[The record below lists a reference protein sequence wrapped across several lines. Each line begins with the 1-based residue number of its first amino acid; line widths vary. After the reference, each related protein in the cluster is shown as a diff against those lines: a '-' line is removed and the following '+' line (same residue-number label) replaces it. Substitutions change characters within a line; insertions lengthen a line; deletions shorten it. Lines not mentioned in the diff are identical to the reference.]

1 MRDVTGYSGSSPRT
15 GWEVR
20 ALAAWSLAAFELA
33 AEPGVRIHH
42 DGGAVDVP
50 FRPDTTVAEYLE
62 LVSSAPRSGIGDVT
76 ISTGPDRDG
85 HHLRL
90 RLPGDADTGGHAWFD
105 PSVLAEADVRRALDH
120 FRRLLTQLT
129 AADPATPLRA
139 LSGVSAADRALAVR
153 SGPTGPQRP
162 GAVHDRVHD
171 QARATPDA
179 IAVVGDHGPLTFAEL
194 VSTADR
200 VAAALHGLGVRT
212 GDLVPLVADRGP
224 LAVAA
229 MLGIMRAGA
238 AYVPVE
244 RTWPR
249 RRVDQVLAAT
259 AARVAV
265 VSPSRAEA
273 QFAAAGPPDLV
284 WLSDDKPTEAVRAA
298 ATAAG
303 LRVHALPAAGTPWTP
318 PEVRPDDLAY
328 VLFTSGSTGVPKGV
342 QVPHGAVANLLDWA
356 NDEFD
361 VGPADRTLL
370 VTPLAFDLS
379 VYSVF
384 GPLLVGGGVRVP
396 DAEDVADPA
405 RLLDILR
412 TEPVT
417 VWNSA
422 PAALSQLEPL
432 PAGDGSALRLVLL
445 SGDWIPVGLP
455 TAVRQAFPAVE
466 VVALG
471 GPTETTVWSNC
482 FRFDEVD
489 PAWTSIPYGHP
500 IRNVSRYVLDSAL
513 RPVAQ
518 GVPGDLYVA
527 GACLARD
534 YLGAPEL
541 TAAQFLLDPFGE
553 PGSRMY
559 RTGDRVRLWPDGTM
573 EFLGRLDHQ
582 VKVRGHRVE
591 LGEVDSALAASP
603 LVERGVAHARRDGDT
618 AELVGYVV
626 PTSATATAADIRA
639 ELALTLPPHAVPT
652 AVVLLDRIPL
662 TDNGKVDRQALP
674 APAVRGGDDGRA
686 LSATEARIGEVWAE
700 TLGVGGIRAD
710 DNFYDLG
717 GHSLAATRAI
727 ARLRHHLGVRVPLR
741 ALITEPSLAGFAAL
755 VDELLEAEQAR

>member
-1 MRDVTGYSGSSPRT
+1 MREATRNSGSPPRT
-15 GWEVR
+15 AWEVR
-20 ALAAWSLAAFELA
+20 ALAAWSLALVELA
-33 AEPGVRIHH
+33 GEAEVRFHRG
-42 DGGAVDVP
+42 DAGVDVP
-50 FRPDTTVAEYLE
+50 FWPDTPVAEYLDR
-62 LVSSAPRSGIGDVT
+62 VAAAAGVDVGEAT
-76 ISTGPDRDG
+76 ISVGPDRTG
-85 HHLRL
+85 PHLDV
-90 RLPGDADTGGHAWFD
+90 RLPTDGTDHLGHASFD
-105 PSVLAEADVRRALDH
+105 PSAQAEVDVRRVLDH
-120 FRRLLTQLT
+120 FLRLLDQLAT
-129 AADPATPLRA
+129 AAPVTPVGA
-139 LSGVSAADRALAVR
+139 LSGVGESDRALAVR
-153 SGPTGPQRP
+153 SGPTTARRT
-162 GAVHDRVHD
+162 GAVHDRVQD

-179 IAVVGDHGPLTFAEL
+179 VAVVGDHRSLTYAEL

-200 VAAALHGLGVRT
+200 VAAALHRLGVRT
-212 GDLVPLVADRGP
+212 GDLVPLVVDRGP

-249 RRVDQVLAAT
+249 RRVEQVLAAV
-259 AARVAV
+259 AADVAV
-265 VSPSRAEA
+265 VSPDRAEE
-273 QFAAAGPPDLV
+273 QFATTGPAHLVWLDDDEPAGTVHAAAG
-284 WLSDDKPTEAVRAA
+284 RA
-298 ATAAG
+298 G
-303 LRVHALPAAGTPWTP
+303 VRVHGLPVAGTPWSP
-318 PEVRPDDLAY
+318 PEVGPDELAY

-342 QVPHGAVANLLDWA
+342 QVPHGAVTNLLDWA
-356 NDEFD
+356 NDTFA
-361 VGPADRTLL
+361 VGPADLALL

-384 GPLLVGGGVRVP
+384 GPLLVGAGVRMP
-396 DAEDVADPA
+396 AEEAAVDPA
-405 RLLDILR
+405 RLLDLLR

-422 PAALSQLEPL
+422 PAALAQLEPL
-432 PAGDGSALRLVLL
+432 PTGGAPALRLVLL
-445 SGDWIPVGLP
+445 SGDWIPVALP
-455 TAVRQAFPAVE
+455 TAVHEAFPGTE

-471 GPTETTVWSNC
+471 GPTETTVWSNY

-527 GACLARD
+527 GDCLARG

-541 TAAQFLLDPFGE
+541 TAAAFLQDPFGE

-591 LGEVDSALAASP
+591 LGEVDSALASSP

-626 PTSATATAADIRA
+626 PASDTVTAADVRA
-639 ELALTLPPHAVPT
+639 ALALVLPPHAVPT

-662 TDNGKVDRQALP
+662 TDNGKVDRRALP
-674 APAVRGGDDGRA
+674 APTGRGGGRA

-700 TLGVGGIRAD
+700 TLGVGGIGAD

-741 ALITEPSLAGFAAL
+741 ALVTEPSLAGFAAL